1 MAIPQIFRDDSD
13 KKNWKSRRKE
23 ILSLFEDYE
32 YGKVPEM
39 TFDRQGCIL
48 LERLEL
54 KSGHVKESY
63 AYYFQKGKN
72 VANLKFDLVL
82 KKSSKESNKKLPV
95 IMQVDPFA
103 NNPLFV
109 SLIKDFAPKAK
120 LEERFPMYDFADQGI
135 AAINVDVG
143 SLAFDDPIKSNFGML
158 ELYPPQR
165 DNGWCALGVWAWAM
179 SKVVDFIYAD
189 GRFDTNR
196 IIIAGCSR
204 AGKTSLWAAAQ
215 DERITGVFASVSGC
229 CGCAMHRGKTGE
241 KIASIVKEFPHWSC
255 QKLKE
260 YGGREEDLPMDQ
272 HMLLALI
279 APRPLYITSAS
290 EDDWACPPKE
300 FESCVLASEAYENLG
315 KKGLSSFDF
324 PAVNTPITGGS
335 LAYHLRKGEHGCKI
349 YDWQQV
355 IPFMRR
361 ELNF

>member
-1 MAIPQIFRDDSD
+1 MAIPQIFRNEADR
-13 KKNWKSRRKE
+13 KNWASRRKE
-23 ILSLFEDYE
+23 ILALFEDYE

-39 TFDRQGCIL
+39 TFDRQGCVL

-63 AYYFQKGKN
+63 GYFFQKGKN
-72 VANLKFDLVL
+72 IACLKFDLVIREAD
-82 KKSSKESNKKLPV
+82 KKQPV

-109 SLIKDFAPKAK
+109 SHIQNLDPKAK
-120 LEERFPMYDFADQGI
+120 LDERFPMYDFADQGI

-143 SLAFDDPIKSNFGML
+143 SLSFDDPVKSNFGML
-158 ELYPPQR
+158 ELYPSQG

-179 SKVVDFIYAD
+179 SRVVDFIYSD
-189 GRFDTNR
+189 PRFDTTR

-204 AGKTSLWAAAQ
+204 AGKTALWAAAQ

-229 CGCAMHRGKTGE
+229 CGSAMHRGKTGE
-241 KIASIVKEFPHWSC
+241 RIASIVKEFPHWSC
-255 QKLKE
+255 KKFKE
-260 YGGREEDLPMDQ
+260 YGDREEDLPMDQ

-290 EDDWACPPKE
+290 EDDWACPRKE
-300 FESCVLASEAYENLG
+300 FESCVLASAVYMDLG
-315 KKGLSSFDF
+315 KSGLSSFDF
-324 PAVNTPITGGS
+324 PEVNSPISEGS
-335 LAYHLRKGEHGCKI
+335 IGYHLRKGEHGCKA
-349 YDWQQV
+349 YDWENV